1 MTHLPKLATPK
12 GKPGPP
18 RACVL
23 KVVRVS
29 GTIRKAEEEAIRRAR
44 AAIMKARSE
53 SGFGADG
60 RGTVGL
66 EGMFAAN
73 AEDEFPEQEA
83 AGIVDMDDETEGDGG
98 DDDVEED

>member
-12 GKPGPP
+12 GKPGQP

-44 AAIMKARSE
+44 ADIMRAKRE
-53 SGFGADG
+53 SGLNADG
-60 RGTVGL
+60 RGAMGL
-66 EGMFAAN
+66 GGMLAPN
-73 AEDEFPEQEA
+73 AEDEGPEEEA
-83 AGIVDMDDETEGDGG
+83 AGIVDMDDETEGEDG
-98 DDDVEED
+98 DDDVED